1 MLEPS
6 FYKYVSILQKK
17 AYSCSTYLKL
27 MSAASVTE
35 FIILGYVSKV
45 VHHTELFE
53 IEPVVV
59 NSKKIQPLHSFGD
72 K

>member
-6 FYKYVSILQKK
+6 FDKYVSILQKK

-53 IEPVVV
+53 IEPVVFCEFKK
-59 NSKKIQPLHSFGD
+59 NSTSTLFWQ
-72 K
+72 